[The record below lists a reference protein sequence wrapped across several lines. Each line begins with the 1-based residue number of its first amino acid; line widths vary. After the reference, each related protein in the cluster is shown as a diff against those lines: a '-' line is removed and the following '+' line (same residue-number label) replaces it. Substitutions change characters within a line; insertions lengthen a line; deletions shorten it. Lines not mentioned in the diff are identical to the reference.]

1 MKETFFCFWEA
12 GVYMLF
18 PIPSTKYN
26 KNPSIIY
33 KTNKMTLESGKKRT
47 GLLETSDPRKDR
59 VLRSLGF
66 LFPSYIL
73 SLELKKLASLK

>member
-1 MKETFFCFWEA
+1 MKETFFCFGEA

-18 PIPSTKYN
+18 PIPSAKYN

-33 KTNKMTLESGKKRT
+33 KTNKMTLESGKRT

-59 VLRSLGF
+59 VLCSLGF
-66 LFPSYIL
+66 LFASYIL
-73 SLELKKLASLK
+73 LLELKTLASLK